1 MVVKSHVFLK
11 AYRYR
16 FKSNSKSF
24 QEKIAV
30 KWQHKI
36 QGVIP
41 CKISDVIHRDF
52 TERELRAY
60 FTNRV
65 PLLKVSAGISLILG
79 FFLFCEALS
88 SSIHSPSL
96 ISLCLELSVGLF
108 ITGIIVYLIAVVG
121 FRIPSDKE
129 YEAWVQKRA
138 DEELL
143 KGLVEIDL
151 EGLSQ
156 KEREDMLVVQGY
168 AVPGTK
174 DEKNYLKED
183 ILWKKGRD
191 GKKHYSINV
200 YTYVIPLEYQFAS
213 LTFHI
218 NAVNFND
225 RSKGIGEYFY
235 SDVVSVKT
243 AYERECVTIDE
254 VMHLYHTQSFVLS
267 TSDGKGV
274 SVTICSLPLERGH
287 KLPEFGF
294 VDPRIEQTIRKMRRL
309 LRSLKQG
316 GTLV

>member
-1 MVVKSHVFLK
+1 MVKSHVFLK
-11 AYRYR
+11 AYRYI

-24 QEKIAV
+24 QEKIAM

-60 FTNRV
+60 FTNKI
-65 PLLKVSAGISLILG
+65 PLLKFSARASLILG
-79 FFLFCEALS
+79 FFLFCEAFS
-88 SSIHSPSL
+88 SSIHSSSL
-96 ISLCLELSVGLF
+96 VSLFLELSVCF
-108 ITGIIVYLIAVVG
+108 FVTGIIVYLIAVIG
-121 FRIPSDKE
+121 IRIPSDKE

-151 EGLSQ
+151 EGLSLE
-156 KEREDMLVVQGY
+156 ERENMLVVQGY

-174 DEKNYLKED
+174 DEQNYLKED
-183 ILWKKGRD
+183 IFWKKGMD
-191 GKKHYSINV
+191 GNKHYSINV

-213 LTFHI
+213 ITFHI

-225 RSKGIGEYFY
+225 RSQGIGEYFY
-235 SDVVSVKT
+235 RDVVSVKT
-243 AYERECVTIDE
+243 AYEREHVTIDE
-254 VMHLYHTQSFVLS
+254 VTHLYHTQSFVLS

-274 SVTICSLPLERGH
+274 SVTICSLPLDRGY
-287 KLPEFGF
+287 KLPKFDF
-294 VDPRIEQTIRKMRRL
+294 ADPRIEQTIRKMRRL

-316 GTLV
+316 ETVA